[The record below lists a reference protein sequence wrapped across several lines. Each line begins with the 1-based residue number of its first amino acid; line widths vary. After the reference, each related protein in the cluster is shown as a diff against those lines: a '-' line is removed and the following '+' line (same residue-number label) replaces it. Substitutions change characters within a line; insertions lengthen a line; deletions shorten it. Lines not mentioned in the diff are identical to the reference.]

1 MFDTHQHYEELCALA
16 ATGQMPEN
24 EVADFRAHLA
34 DCPECSALL
43 ADFARTGAYLAAGHA
58 AGQRNHEV
66 PDGMTERFIA
76 RARTQGIAMGP
87 EIAGRK
93 AKSPSPVRTW
103 AVTAGAVAA
112 LVLVALVVRVKAP
125 APQDS
130 ARNTAAHAS
139 DAARDAASQLPSSS
153 SPDEPAALRAQEEAL
168 VARLK
173 ANLDSMA
180 ASQREKE
187 ALQARVTALEREKEG
202 LTTNDGEHIAAI
214 SRLRAEIDKL
224 NSEKAAND
232 SERVATISRL
242 QAEIDKLKS
251 EKTSNDVAIL
261 AEENELRVLR
271 QTVAEKEA
279 TLEQQR
285 RLLALGNQFRDL
297 AVARHLQM
305 FDVYDA
311 DGEGNE
317 QPAFG
322 RIFYIEGK
330 SLVFYAFDLNSPR
343 TINKQFSFYAWG
355 ERLGGGQPVKKLGI
369 FRNEDVNDGRWIL
382 TFDDPRV
389 LAQINYVFVTREP
402 DKKPVTRP
410 TGKERLFSFLG
421 NKANH
426 P

>member
-24 EVADFRAHLA
+24 EVADFRAHLVE
-34 DCPECSALL
+34 CPECSALL

-66 PDGMTERFIA
+66 PEGMTERFIA
-76 RARTQGIAMGP
+76 RARTLGIAMSP
-87 EIAGRK
+87 RIAGRK
-93 AKSPSPVRTW
+93 AKSPIPVHTW

-112 LVLVALVVRVKAP
+112 LVLVVALFVRMKAP

-130 ARNTAAHAS
+130 ARNTATHAS
-139 DAARDAASQLPSSS
+139 DATRAAEAVPSPG
-153 SPDEPAALRAQEEAL
+153 PDKPAVPPAQVEAL

-173 ANLDSMA
+173 ANLEVIA

-330 SLVFYAFDLNSPR
+330 SLTFYAFDLNSPR